1 MPLEDWAAVAEI
13 VGAVAVVI
21 TLIYLSIQVKHNTR
35 AIQGQTISDVTRN
48 VHEHANMVLQ
58 GQDVATALKKF
69 ASDKTLDPDD
79 AILID
84 FLLTAVFVA
93 RQNEYFQWKQ
103 GLLDE
108 SIFRSLH
115 HVIYTLLES
124 PNGQFWWQHEGRR
137 MLAPDFV
144 DFVEKIVADSSSDSL
159 ASWREAIRLSDSAS
173 ETS

>member
-1 MPLEDWAAVAEI
+1 MSLQDWAAIAEI
-13 VGAVAVVI
+13 VGAVAVII
-21 TLIYLSIQVKHNTR
+21 TLIYLSIQVRHNTK

-58 GQDVATALKKF
+58 GQDVAAALKKF
-69 ASDKTLDPDD
+69 ASDKSLDPDD

-93 RQNEYFQWKQ
+93 SQNEYFQWKQ

-108 SIFRSLH
+108 SVFRSLH

-124 PNGQFWWQHEGRR
+124 PNGQYWWQHEGRR
-137 MLAPDFV
+137 MVAPEFVEFV
-144 DFVEKIVADSSSDSL
+144 DEIFKSKSSESL
-159 ASWREAIRLSDSAS
+159 QSWKQAIRLDDAD
-173 ETS
+173 EK

>member
-1 MPLEDWAAVAEI
+1 MSLQDWAAIAEI
-13 VGAVAVVI
+13 VGAVAVII
-21 TLIYLSIQVKHNTR
+21 TLIYLSIQVRHNTK

-58 GQDVATALKKF
+58 GQDVAAALKKF
-69 ASDKTLDPDD
+69 ASDKSLGPDD

-108 SIFRSLH
+108 SVFRSLH

-124 PNGQFWWQHEGRR
+124 PNGQYWWQHEGRR
-137 MLAPDFV
+137 IVAPEFVEFV
-144 DFVEKIVADSSSDSL
+144 DEIFKSKSSESL
-159 ASWREAIRLSDSAS
+159 QSWKQAIRLDDAD
-173 ETS
+173 EK

>member
-1 MPLEDWAAVAEI
+1 MSLVEWAAIAEI
-13 VGAVAVVI
+13 IGAVAVVI

-35 AIQGQTISDVTRN
+35 AIRGQTISDVTRN

-58 GQDVATALKKF
+58 GQDVAAALKKF
-69 ASDKTLDPDD
+69 ASDKTLDPND

-93 RQNEYFQWKQ
+93 RQNEYFQWEQ

-108 SIFRSLH
+108 SVFKSLH

-124 PNGQFWWQHEGRR
+124 PNGQYWWQHEGRR
-137 MLAPDFV
+137 MLAPEFAEFV
-144 DFVEKIVADSSSDSL
+144 DELIKRSSAEALQSGKQ
-159 ASWREAIRLSDSAS
+159 AIRLGDAD
-173 ETS
+173 